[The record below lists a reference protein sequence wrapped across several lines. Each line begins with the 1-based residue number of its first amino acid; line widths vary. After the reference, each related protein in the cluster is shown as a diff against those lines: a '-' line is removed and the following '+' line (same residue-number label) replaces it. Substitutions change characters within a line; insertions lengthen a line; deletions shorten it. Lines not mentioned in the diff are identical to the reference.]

1 MLSKNNDFML
11 LLVYNAN
18 KTQFS
23 NKHLFMFDYNFVKLH
38 NRDINLSCYDLFN
51 LTDNQISIFFFFK
64 KKRVKSHTQGVRL
77 RKSTTTT

>member
-11 LLVYNAN
+11 LFVYNAD

-38 NRDINLSCYDLFN
+38 NRDINLSYDLFN
-51 LTDNQISIFFFFK
+51 LTDNQISILFFFF

-77 RKSTTTT
+77 RNSTTTT